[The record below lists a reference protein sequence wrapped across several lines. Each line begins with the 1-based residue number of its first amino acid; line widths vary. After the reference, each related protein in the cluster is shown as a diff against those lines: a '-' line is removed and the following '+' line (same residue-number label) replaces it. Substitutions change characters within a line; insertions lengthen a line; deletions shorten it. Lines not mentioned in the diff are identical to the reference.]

1 MKVLMIKEMNHVS
14 DPHEMKSSLENALV
28 LLYNAN
34 ACLNHW
40 RQKPFLRVRGCGGGG
55 DGDGYGDDDG
65 DDNKDL
71 YKKNPKQPSG
81 FTSYIQ

>member
-1 MKVLMIKEMNHVS
+1 MNHVS
-14 DPHEMKSSLENALV
+14 DPHEMKGSLENALV

-40 RQKPFLRVRGCGGGG
+40 RQKPFLRGGGGGG
-55 DGDGYGDDDG
+55 DGDDDG